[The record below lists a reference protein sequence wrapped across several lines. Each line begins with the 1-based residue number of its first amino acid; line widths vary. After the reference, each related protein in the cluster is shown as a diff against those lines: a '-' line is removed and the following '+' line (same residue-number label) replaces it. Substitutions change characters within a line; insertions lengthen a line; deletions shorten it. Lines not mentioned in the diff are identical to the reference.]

1 MNIRIS
7 RAIVWLLALGLVG
20 FLVPAL
26 AREVPFAR
34 SQFPELASL
43 PDETAEFQS
52 ILNKNGSLLLPP
64 GVHRITRTLEI
75 TLGQSRS
82 VSIMAESG
90 PATLIMD
97 GPGPAIR
104 IVGSH
109 EGSAAPSS
117 FAPATWN
124 ERMPL
129 IEGIEIV
136 GNHPEADG
144 IELSHCVQPTLNRVA
159 IRWCRH
165 AVHLIERNRNVIISD
180 CHFYENRGIG
190 LFLDDVNLHQINVAN
205 SHISY
210 NQAGG
215 VVVIG
220 GNVRNLQITGCDI
233 EANMPETDRPTTAAN
248 ILLDISG
255 FAEDKNR
262 SIAEVAIT
270 GCTIQHSSNYSGK
283 DFTQLAPGGA
293 NVRLLGNTNC
303 PIDSVTISGNII
315 GDASLCFDLSHA
327 ADLTLT
333 GNTLMAPNPDFL
345 LFRDSA
351 RFVIQGNT
359 FHPREFARPG
369 RLVFERCTDSVVS
382 NNILRKL
389 EAPDGVVVLQD
400 CSGIALAT
408 NVLAQCSSGIRIVS
422 SHRISLRDW
431 VISDF
436 PKESLLLET
445 SEDSTSVVASGMD
458 KPSP

>member
-1 MNIRIS
+1 MHSHPILTLVL
-7 RAIVWLLALGLVG
+7 AALLLHSALS
-20 FLVPAL
+20 
-26 AREVPFAR
+26 AREVPFAS
-34 SQFPELASL
+34 SQFPELTSL
-43 PDETAEFQS
+43 PDETAKFQS
-52 ILNKNGSLLLPP
+52 LLNDSGSLLLPP

-75 TLGQSRS
+75 TLSQSRS
-82 VSIMAESG
+82 VSIRPESG

-97 GPGPAIR
+97 GPGPAVR

-109 EGSAAPSS
+109 EGSAAPQS
-117 FAPATWN
+117 FEPRTWN

-144 IELSHCVQPTLNRVA
+144 IQLSHCVQPTLNRVA

-233 EANMPETDRPTTAAN
+233 EANMPETDQPTTAAN
-248 ILLDISG
+248 ILLDVSG
-255 FAEDKNR
+255 FADDKNR

-270 GCTIQHSSNYSGK
+270 GCTIQHSSNYRSK
-283 DFTQLAPGGA
+283 DFAQLAPGGA
-293 NVRLLGNTNC
+293 NLRLLGNVNY
-303 PIDSVTISGNII
+303 PIDSVTITGNII
-315 GDASLCFDLSHA
+315 GDAALCFDFIHT

-345 LFRDSA
+345 HFRDSA

-369 RLVFERCTDSVVS
+369 RLVFERCADSIIS
-382 NNILRKL
+382 NNIFRKL
-389 EAPDGVVVLQD
+389 EAPDGVVVLQE
-400 CSGIALAT
+400 CTGLSLGS

-422 SHRISLRDW
+422 SHRISLQDW
-431 VISDF
+431 MISDF
-436 PKESLLLET
+436 PEDALLVVT
-445 SEDSTSVVASGMD
+445 SADSTNVEVSRVD

>member
-1 MNIRIS
+1 MLYRPY
-7 RAIVWLLALGLVG
+7 LTLALLTQ
-20 FLVPAL
+20 LLPCAL
-26 AREVPFAR
+26 TAREVPFAI
-34 SQFPELASL
+34 SQYPELASL
-43 PDETAEFQS
+43 PDKSAEFQS
-52 ILNKNGSLLLPP
+52 LLNKNGSLLLPP

-75 TLGQSRS
+75 TLAQSRS
-82 VSIMAESG
+82 VSIRPESE

-109 EGSAAPSS
+109 EGSAAPKS
-117 FAPATWN
+117 FEPLTWR

-129 IEGIEIV
+129 IEGIEII
-136 GNHPEADG
+136 GNHPDADG
-144 IELSHCVQPTLNRVA
+144 IELFRCVQPTLSRVA

-190 LFLDDVNLHQINVAN
+190 LFLDDVNMHQINVAN

-233 EANMPETDRPTTAAN
+233 EANMPETDQPTTAAN
-248 ILLDISG
+248 ILLDVSG
-255 FAEDKNR
+255 FADDQSR
-262 SIAEVAIT
+262 SIAEIAIT

-283 DFTQLAPGGA
+283 DFAQLAPGGA
-293 NVRLLGNTNC
+293 NLRLLGNANY
-303 PIDSVTISGNII
+303 PIDSVTITGNII
-315 GDASLCFDLSHA
+315 GDAALCFDFVHT

-345 LFRDSA
+345 HFRDSA

-369 RLVFERCTDSVVS
+369 RLVFERCGDSVIS
-382 NNILRKL
+382 NNIFRKL
-389 EAPDGVVVLQD
+389 EAPDGVVVLQE
-400 CSGIALAT
+400 CSGLVLGS
-408 NVLAQCSSGIRIVS
+408 NVLAQCSSGIRIES
-422 SHRISLRDW
+422 SHRILLHDW
-431 VISDF
+431 MISDF
-436 PKESLLLET
+436 SKEAPLVKT
-445 SEDSTSVVASGMD
+445 SEDSTNVEASGMD
-458 KPSP
+458 KPTP